1 MAEKLAARV
10 GRIVSG
16 SLHALADAVEG
27 AAPEMVMQQ
36 AVREVDQA
44 VDDVRAELGKLL
56 AHKHVATQRL
66 LDENRRHEELSEK
79 VEIAVSEGRDDLAEA
94 AIARQLDIEAQIPV
108 IERSVADCS
117 EQEAELEGFVAAL
130 LARRREMEEEL
141 QHFVDAQKAAAA
153 PSSSGSGN
161 DAAARTERAQTA
173 FDRVLSRNA
182 GVLGSKASLDAEKKL
197 AELDDLARGNRVKER
212 LAAAKARLESN

>member
-16 SLHALADAVEG
+16 SLHTLADAVEG

-44 VDDVRAELGKLL
+44 VDDVRAEPGKLL

-117 EQEAELEGFVAAL
+117 EQEAELEGFVAAR
-130 LARRREMEEEL
+130 LARRREME
-141 QHFVDAQKAAAA
+141 
-153 PSSSGSGN
+153 
-161 DAAARTERAQTA
+161 
-173 FDRVLSRNA
+173 
-182 GVLGSKASLDAEKKL
+182 
-197 AELDDLARGNRVKER
+197 
-212 LAAAKARLESN
+212 